1 MNIFFDEFN
10 NVHGNRT
17 STRAK
22 VTYDTCEKET
32 IIGKGG
38 DDSSTDSNSN
48 PKSSVLIRMQFVA
61 KAF

>member
-1 MNIFFDEFN
+1 MNLTMFTATELLRGQRLHMIY
-10 NVHGNRT
+10 
-17 STRAK
+17 AK
-22 VTYDTCEKET
+22 RKLLSVKEGYT
-32 IIGKGG
+32 DG